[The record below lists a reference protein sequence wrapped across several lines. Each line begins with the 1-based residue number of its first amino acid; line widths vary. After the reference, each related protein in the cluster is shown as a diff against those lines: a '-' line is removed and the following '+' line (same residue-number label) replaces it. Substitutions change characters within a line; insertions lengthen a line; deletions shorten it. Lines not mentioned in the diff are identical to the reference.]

1 MLYPQN
7 GNRIVTIDYV
17 TSLHPICSNCVNCLF
32 AYASMVCLFK
42 ADTRREIFCNICIV
56 LSAFTGHAMCMGYEA
71 GTNGP
76 GKMHGLKLVEI
87 PTAHFL
93 LFAFLVPFFAP
104 SFAPCLLLF
113 PSLPTSPSFNGSRG
127 DGIGQRSESKA
138 RYEAEIM

>member
-42 ADTRREIFCNICIV
+42 ADTRREFFCNICIV

-71 GTNGP
+71 GTNGL

-104 SFAPCLLLF
+104 SFAPSGACFCFLLF
-113 PSLPTSPSFNGSRG
+113 PLLHPSIWQPGRL
-127 DGIGQRSESKA
+127 DWTAQ
-138 RYEAEIM
+138 